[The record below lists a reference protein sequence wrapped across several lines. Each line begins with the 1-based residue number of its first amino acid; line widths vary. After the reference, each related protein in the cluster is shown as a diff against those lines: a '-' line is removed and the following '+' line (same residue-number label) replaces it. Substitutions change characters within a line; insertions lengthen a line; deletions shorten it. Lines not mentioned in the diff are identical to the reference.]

1 MVNFAPYWNASI
13 KERNMQ
19 ESIENATTESDLN
32 TIDSNS
38 HHDKFEPQDDTDA
51 DAFATLS
58 LLLIIACTIVYYLGT

>member
-1 MVNFAPYWNASI
+1 
-13 KERNMQ
+13 MQ

-32 TIDSNS
+32 TIDSSS